1 MDFRFYLSLFMR
13 RIYWFLLFVIIGSSI
28 GLTLA
33 QVLPA
38 VYVARARLLV
48 ESEQI
53 PTELAASTVQTEA
66 SEQIQIIQQRIL
78 TRNTLIEMANR
89 FKIYPSGKNQPAM
102 STDKIVSDLRER
114 IQIVTT
120 GGRGPRGRG
129 PLQATLI
136 DVSFS
141 AESAQLAAEITN
153 EVVTLILHKDSEM
166 RTGIARQTLGF
177 FEQEVARLNQELAK
191 RGKVILEFKEEHQ
204 DALPDSLEFRRT
216 QQAAYQERLLQLERE
231 EAALKDRRERALRL
245 RNVIAPS
252 GASIVQPEQHKL
264 QDLRGEMT
272 SQLAVLA
279 PENPRIKLL
288 AARIVAQEKIV
299 AAKAGEMSGSQTAPP
314 LSAYETQLDEL
325 AGQLSFLADQKFQI
339 QSNLETLQMSIEAT
353 PGNSIAIDLL
363 ERDYTNIRNQYDQAA
378 VNKAR
383 AETGDIIEALSK
395 GQRISVIEQAVVPR
409 EPERP
414 NRAMIAAGGIGG
426 GIVMGFAVV
435 FLLELM
441 NANIHR
447 PADLTSKLGITPLAT
462 LPYLET
468 HHEILRRR
476 LKIALILVI
485 FLLGIPAILLA
496 LHFHYMPMDEL
507 INTILQRV
515 HGASLNTSTH
525 LAQV

>member
-89 FKIYPSGKNQPAM
+89 FDIYPAAKTQAAI
-102 STDKIVSDLRER
+102 STDEIVADLRER

-136 DVSFS
+136 AVSFS
-141 AESAQLAAEITN
+141 AESAQLSAKIAN
-153 EVVTLILHKDSEM
+153 EVVTLILRQDTEM

-177 FEQEVARLNQELAK
+177 FEQEVARLDQELAQ

-204 DALPDSLEFRRT
+204 EALPDSLEFRRS

-231 EAALKDRRERALRL
+231 EAALKDRRERAVRL
-245 RNVIAPS
+245 HDVIAPNGS
-252 GASIVQPEQHKL
+252 SIVQPEQRKL
-264 QDLRGEMT
+264 QELRDEMT

-288 AARIVAQEKIV
+288 KAKIEAQEKVV
-299 AAKAGEMSGSQTAPP
+299 AAQTGGISGSQSGNPA
-314 LSAYETQLDEL
+314 SAYEAQLDEL
-325 AGQLSFLADQKFQI
+325 DGQLSFIADQKSYI
-339 QSNLETLQMSIEAT
+339 QSNLESLLVSIEAT
-353 PGNSIAIDLL
+353 PGNSIAIDAL
-363 ERDYTNIRNQYDQAA
+363 ERDYANIRNQYDQAV

-383 AETGDIIEALSK
+383 AETGDMIEALSK

-414 NRAMIAAGGIGG
+414 NRTLIAAGGIGG
-426 GIVMGFAVV
+426 GILLGFAVV
-435 FLLELM
+435 FLLELV
-441 NANIHR
+441 NSGIRR
-447 PADLTSKLGITPLAT
+447 PVDLTSKLGITPLAT
-462 LPYLET
+462 LPYLQT
-468 HHEILRRR
+468 RREIWKRR
-476 LKIALILVI
+476 LKIVLILAV
-485 FLLGIPAILLA
+485 FLLGIPAALLA
-496 LHFHYMPMDEL
+496 LHFYYMPIDEL
-507 INTILQRV
+507 IDIILQRV
-515 HGASLNTSTH
+515 RGASLNTSTY